1 MYMLC
6 NKLGCKIGVK
16 SVLYPTEP
24 IIQATLLKLAAVYLR
39 KDILLREYIVQIPM
53 VTVLLLRTNV

>member
-1 MYMLC
+1 MYAVINWVAKYESNL
-6 NKLGCKIGVK
+6 
-16 SVLYPTEP
+16 SP
-24 IIQATLLKLAAVYLR
+24 IPLNLFIQAALLKLAAVYLR